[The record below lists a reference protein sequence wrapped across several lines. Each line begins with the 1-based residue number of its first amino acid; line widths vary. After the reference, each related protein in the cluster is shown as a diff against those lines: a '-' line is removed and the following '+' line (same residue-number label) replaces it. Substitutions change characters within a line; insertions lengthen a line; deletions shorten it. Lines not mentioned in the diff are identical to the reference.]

1 MVASPG
7 NRFLHAGPQDWLTH
21 SGSSLTRM
29 PVKSHIAAVDAD
41 AGQPG
46 KPNRN

>member
-7 NRFLHAGPQDWLTH
+7 NRFLRAGPQDWLSTPA
-21 SGSSLTRM
+21 SSLTRM
-29 PVKSHIAAVDAD
+29 PVNPHIAAVSA

-46 KPNRN
+46 NPKRN